1 MITFHTP
8 LETGEFMGIDFQVM
22 ADDLSTSAA
31 RLVVVGTFISPLT
44 VEEKSHLQDLI
55 HLISRDGEWNG
66 SYDDQTDYYS
76 WNGHQVAVW
85 GDIIH
90 QAIIIRKT
98 ARNDFLNLLS

>member
-22 ADDLSTSAA
+22 AADLSTSAA

-44 VEEKSHLQDLI
+44 VEEKSHLQDLV
-55 HLISRDGEWNG
+55 HLIRRDCERNG
-66 SYDDQTDYYS
+66 TYADKPDYYS
-76 WNGHQVAVW
+76 KLGQQVAVW

-98 ARNDFLNLLS
+98 ARNAFLNLLR